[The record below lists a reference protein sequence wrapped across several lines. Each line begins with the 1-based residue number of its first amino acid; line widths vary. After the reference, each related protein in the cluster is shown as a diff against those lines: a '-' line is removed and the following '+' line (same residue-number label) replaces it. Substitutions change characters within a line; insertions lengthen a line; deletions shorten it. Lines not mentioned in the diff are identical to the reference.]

1 MTAEIII
8 SSIILLICIAPVIII
23 GIVQYRS
30 KDSVGGGWTGKEP
43 PQKEQNLVNSL
54 HFFPFQV

>member
-30 KDSVGGGWTGKEP
+30 KDSVGVWTGKEP